1 MFAYKRRLRETF
13 VFMADTSPP
22 FDLQVRSGQVSGST
36 VISAFGP
43 LVIDHLFQFQN
54 AWRADQSPILIFD
67 LGGAVY
73 IDSSAIGSLVNA
85 HVHLSKNGRQMA
97 LAAVTDRVRQALV
110 ITKVAPLFRFY
121 SSVEEAEAALAATLP
136 A

>member
-1 MFAYKRRLRETF
+1 
-13 VFMADTSPP
+13 MADTPP
-22 FDLQVRSGQVSGST
+22 FDLQVHSGQVPGST
-36 VISAFGP
+36 VISPSGP
-43 LVIDHLFQFQN
+43 LVMDHLFRFQD

-67 LGGAVY
+67 LAGVVY

-85 HVHLSKNGRQMA
+85 HVHLSRNGRQMA
-97 LAAVTDRVRQALV
+97 LAAVTDRVKQVMV

-121 SSVEEAEAALAATLP
+121 SSVDEAEAALAATLT